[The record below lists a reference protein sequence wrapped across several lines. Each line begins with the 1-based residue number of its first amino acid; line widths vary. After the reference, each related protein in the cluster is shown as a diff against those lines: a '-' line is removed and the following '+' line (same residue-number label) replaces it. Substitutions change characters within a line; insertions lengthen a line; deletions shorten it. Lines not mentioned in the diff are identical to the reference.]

1 MHWAVKKGLMYH
13 FPQLI
18 NTTVL
23 WHKHNSFMAG
33 ERSCGQP
40 EPQKKGVYFLKIDGQ
55 SVLSS
60 QTSRN
65 GKCNLT

>member
-1 MHWAVKKGLMYH
+1 
-13 FPQLI
+13 
-18 NTTVL
+18 
-23 WHKHNSFMAG
+23 MAG